1 MFFAMEN
8 SRRRSAGV
16 TAAATFAVLGSV
28 TALFVWGYL
37 LLGMVNSP
45 ADEQGH
51 HLYEIHLT
59 AFVVLTL
66 APPMALAALIRT
78 AVGLFQLKPW
88 ARISAMVW
96 AAFALTSSLWLIA
109 FRPFETFIIPENF
122 VREVDLLRQLFA
134 ISFVLMLFPVSVWWL
149 FLFRMKS
156 VKAQFG
162 IDVVTERENR
172 ERVNQN
178 GTMDA
183 HKAVI

>member
-88 ARISAMVW
+88 ARIGAMV
-96 AAFALTSSLWLIA
+96 LHGPHHS
-109 FRPFETFIIPENF
+109 
-122 VREVDLLRQLFA
+122 
-134 ISFVLMLFPVSVWWL
+134 
-149 FLFRMKS
+149 
-156 VKAQFG
+156 AQ
-162 IDVVTERENR
+162 
-172 ERVNQN
+172 
-178 GTMDA
+178 
-183 HKAVI
+183 

>member
-8 SRRRSAGV
+8 SRPRSAGV
-16 TAAATFAVLGSV
+16 TAAATFAILGSV
-28 TALFVWGYL
+28 TALCVWGYL

-51 HLYEIHLT
+51 HLYEIHFT
-59 AFVVLTL
+59 TFVVLAL

-78 AVGLFQLKPW
+78 AVGLFQLKAW
-88 ARISAMVW
+88 ARIGAMVW
-96 AAFALTSSLWLIA
+96 AAFALASSLWLIA
-109 FRPFETFIIPENF
+109 FRPFETFVIPENF
-122 VREVDLLRQLFA
+122 VQEVDLLRQLFA
-134 ISFVLMLFPVSVWWL
+134 ISFVLMLFPASVWWL

-162 IDVVTERENR
+162 IDVVEEREKK
-172 ERVNQN
+172 EHANQN
-178 GTMDA
+178 ETIAA